1 MPKVEPIIE
10 LKQGPDG
17 TYVPLGACK
26 GSRQPRQAHARRT
39 RSKAKAEPPPKVAT
53 GRLDMLVSGTL
64 EKLVEKSDNP
74 LLRMF
79 YEQAKPTLDDVFREK
94 LGPPRRIR

>member
-10 LKQGPDG
+10 LRQGPDG
-17 TYVPLGACK
+17 TYVDSGERKPHK
-26 GSRQPRQAHARRT
+26 EPKRARRT
-39 RSKAKAEPPPKVAT
+39 PRSKAKAEPPPEVAT